1 MTEGSLENIQD
12 DCDVIIGV
20 AAPATDGVIHP
31 RHWGPRLA
39 QRWTKTG
46 RIVGLTVLYSCQ
58 RVTRG
63 CKTVI
68 SASPESQ
75 VEVGPRN
82 VGGQPGAAICGEYN
96 ERDMLLQTKHK
107 PNWRQ
112 AADSEAR
119 VNKFSQ
125 CGRHSKWHLFYT
137 SMILDCNFLPPKVC
151 DF

>member
-1 MTEGSLENIQD
+1 MTEGSLENIKN

-31 RHWGPRLA
+31 RQRGPRLA

-58 RVTRG
+58 RVRIV

-82 VGGQPGAAICGEYN
+82 VGDQPGAAICGEYN

-107 PNWRQ
+107 PKWRQ
-112 AADSEAR
+112 TADSEALA
-119 VNKFSQ
+119 NKFGQ
-125 CGRHSKWHLFYT
+125 CDRHSKWHLFYT
-137 SMILDCNFLPPKVC
+137 SMLLG
-151 DF
+151 